1 MPEPASE
8 SKIESQN
15 PRTKSSHTIL
25 TIKTSSSEHFKYMYH
40 AMQYM
45 YMYMYNRN
53 NAYLTI
59 TKQNAT
65 AGKQT
70 LGSLNNNDYEEIKF

>member
-1 MPEPASE
+1 
-8 SKIESQN
+8 
-15 PRTKSSHTIL
+15 
-25 TIKTSSSEHFKYMYH
+25 MYH

-45 YMYMYNRN
+45 YMYNRS

-59 TKQNAT
+59 AKQNET